1 MGQLYHIFC
10 HIIALEINLLDVTA
24 NDLNKLWRNVFKF
37 NMFFHEYGKMT
48 HLEDF
53 KFSQPVFTCSKLKM
67 ETSEDPWHVQSGNKN
82 IRRTSVFSQNS

>member
-10 HIIALEINLLDVTA
+10 DIIALEINLLDVTA

-53 KFSQPVFTCSKLKM
+53 KFS
-67 ETSEDPWHVQSGNKN
+67 
-82 IRRTSVFSQNS
+82 